1 MQIDIMSFTG
11 RGIRLSEKIRDEI
24 LVEQEDY
31 EVHLYTK
38 YGKYQNLAD
47 AERKIWQKQEQNAA
61 GWKNQVYVKETIYDW
76 MRARFEQNRKGNKT
90 AVIWIG
96 ACGIAVRA
104 MAPSLRD
111 KLTDIPVLVV
121 DEAGQFVIPV
131 LSGHYGGANN
141 LARLLADR
149 IGAVPVITTATD
161 VNHAFAVDVFAK
173 ENVLLIQN
181 KAQIAAVSSKVLDG
195 KKIVMLTDGKIEGN
209 VPDSVILSA
218 MKICEEENLIVPD
231 VIISARYPVK
241 KLLLNQ
247 VMDEQL
253 EVKAHTEPLWLV
265 PRSIILGMGCKRGKS
280 CEEIEQ
286 FVLETLE
293 QEQIAIQAV
302 NALATID
309 LKKEEPGFLQFAEK
323 YGLDF
328 LAYPKEVLKE
338 IPGFFSSSEFV
349 SQTVGVDNV
358 CERAALAA
366 CQKEEPKVCCDSSEN
381 QKKVLSRGRLLL
393 RKKAKDGMTL
403 AIAEREWSVR
413 FDET

>member
-1 MQIDIMSFTG
+1 
-11 RGIRLSEKIRDEI
+11 
-24 LVEQEDY
+24 
-31 EVHLYTK
+31 
-38 YGKYQNLAD
+38 
-47 AERKIWQKQEQNAA
+47 
-61 GWKNQVYVKETIYDW
+61 
-76 MRARFEQNRKGNKT
+76 
-90 AVIWIG
+90 
-96 ACGIAVRA
+96 

-173 ENVLLIQN
+173 ENGLLIQN

-195 KKIVMLTDGKIEGN
+195 KKSVMLTDGKIEGN
-209 VPDSVILSA
+209 VPDSVILPA

-309 LKKEEPGFLQFAEK
+309 LKK
-323 YGLDF
+323 
-328 LAYPKEVLKE
+328 
-338 IPGFFSSSEFV
+338 
-349 SQTVGVDNV
+349 
-358 CERAALAA
+358 
-366 CQKEEPKVCCDSSEN
+366 
-381 QKKVLSRGRLLL
+381 
-393 RKKAKDGMTL
+393 
-403 AIAEREWSVR
+403 
-413 FDET
+413 

>member
-1 MQIDIMSFTG
+1 MCWG
-11 RGIRLSEKIRDEI
+11 R
-24 LVEQEDY
+24 
-31 EVHLYTK
+31 
-38 YGKYQNLAD
+38 
-47 AERKIWQKQEQNAA
+47 
-61 GWKNQVYVKETIYDW
+61 
-76 MRARFEQNRKGNKT
+76 
-90 AVIWIG
+90 AV
-96 ACGIAVRA
+96 
-104 MAPSLRD
+104 RD

-173 ENVLLIQN
+173 ENGLLIKN

-209 VPDSVILSA
+209 VPDSVILPS

-265 PRSIILGMGCKRGKS
+265 SRSIILGMGCKRGKS

-323 YGLDF
+323 YGVDF
-328 LAYPKEVLKE
+328 LVYPKEVLKE

-366 CQKEEPKVCCDSSEN
+366 CQKEDPKVCCDSSEN